1 MAEAL
6 QRAELLR
13 PEALAEQG
21 LQTLCHAGKLCSVL
35 LNEAILHDACLRT
48 CRWPHMSTLWQ
59 ETARH
64 STLARLLLLLLAAAA
79 AAAELVGHVCLLLC
93 SL

>member
-1 MAEAL
+1 
-6 QRAELLR
+6 
-13 PEALAEQG
+13 
-21 LQTLCHAGKLCSVL
+21 
-35 LNEAILHDACLRT
+35 
-48 CRWPHMSTLWQ
+48 MSTLWQ

-64 STLARLLLLLLAAAA
+64 STLALLLLLLLAAAA